1 MGLARPSFVPLWRN
15 LQQAHC
21 YSNLARAYVLRS
33 YVDGEIDSLRLLRQS
48 EFSLRTQAA
57 VKLHVTILVTLQ
69 PPSSEGGKTVFILIE
84 SYGYLFDLWEY
95 PLN

>member
-1 MGLARPSFVPLWRN
+1 MGQARRPSFVPLWRN

-57 VKLHVTILVTLQ
+57 VKLHVTILVTLP
-69 PPSSEGGKTVFILIE
+69 PPSSEGEKTVL
-84 SYGYLFDLWEY
+84 Y
-95 PLN
+95 